1 MSFYR
6 RPHCRAIQVVQGRAI
21 KPIVDGTPLPSDF
34 FEARCV
40 GSDGAVHVGLYSGV
54 AAAYPASR
62 CRRDPGRVGLYS
74 GVAAAD
80 PASRCCGDPGRV
92 GLYSG
97 VAAAYPASR
106 CRKHSDDD
114 DDDQPPDVLIFGL
127 VILRLYFN

>member
-54 AAAYPASR
+54 AAA
-62 CRRDPGRVGLYS
+62 DL
-74 GVAAAD
+74 
-80 PASRCCGDPGRV
+80 
-92 GLYSG
+92 
-97 VAAAYPASR
+97 ASR

>member
-1 MSFYR
+1 LSFYR

-54 AAAYPASR
+54 AAADPASR
-62 CRRDPGRVGLYS
+62 CR
-74 GVAAAD
+74 
-80 PASRCCGDPGRV
+80 GDPGRV